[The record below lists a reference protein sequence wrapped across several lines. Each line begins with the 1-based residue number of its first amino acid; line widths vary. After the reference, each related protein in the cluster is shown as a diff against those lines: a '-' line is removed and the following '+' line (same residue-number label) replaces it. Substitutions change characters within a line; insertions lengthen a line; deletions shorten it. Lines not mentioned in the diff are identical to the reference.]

1 MAQTENMQ
9 VNQDNGLF
17 LGLDVGSTTVK
28 AAVWDSHSDKVVY
41 TDYRRHGANQA
52 ACLKEVLG
60 ALAQSLPEMPAR
72 AAICGSGGK
81 VLAEEL
87 DLPFVQEVVANSVA
101 IRKLYPQVRCAIE
114 LGGQDAKVVF
124 FQKDP
129 KTGETSVSDMR
140 MNGTCAGG
148 TGAFIDE
155 IASLLDTQ
163 SCDFNALAERG
174 TCVHD
179 ISGRCGVYAKTDI
192 QPLLNRGVPK
202 EDLALSCFHAIAKQT
217 IGGLA
222 QGRELE
228 PPVIFE
234 GGPCTF
240 NPVLVR
246 VFQERLGLTDEQTV
260 VPEHPETI
268 VAFGAALSLTTL
280 FADDPRTFDAASCI
294 ETLATFKGRRTDSL
308 AELEP
313 LFADETQL
321 QRFRARHR
329 LAQRPHADPV
339 PGSTTYAYLGIDCGS
354 TTTKLVLMDDD
365 AHLIHSFYAS
375 NEGEP
380 LEVVRRALLEAR
392 KIFEKADAKLVIRAV
407 GTTGYGEQLCARALG
422 ADFHVVETVAH
433 AQAA

>member
-155 IASLLDTQ
+155 IA
-163 SCDFNALAERG
+163 
-174 TCVHD
+174 
-179 ISGRCGVYAKTDI
+179 
-192 QPLLNRGVPK
+192 
-202 EDLALSCFHAIAKQT
+202 
-217 IGGLA
+217 
-222 QGRELE
+222 
-228 PPVIFE
+228 
-234 GGPCTF
+234 
-240 NPVLVR
+240 
-246 VFQERLGLTDEQTV
+246 
-260 VPEHPETI
+260 
-268 VAFGAALSLTTL
+268 
-280 FADDPRTFDAASCI
+280 
-294 ETLATFKGRRTDSL
+294 
-308 AELEP
+308 
-313 LFADETQL
+313 
-321 QRFRARHR
+321 
-329 LAQRPHADPV
+329 
-339 PGSTTYAYLGIDCGS
+339 
-354 TTTKLVLMDDD
+354 
-365 AHLIHSFYAS
+365 
-375 NEGEP
+375 
-380 LEVVRRALLEAR
+380 
-392 KIFEKADAKLVIRAV
+392 
-407 GTTGYGEQLCARALG
+407 
-422 ADFHVVETVAH
+422 
-433 AQAA
+433 